1 MFLLLADR
9 LRGSPN
15 FGELETSKKCEFHF
29 VKTRAFL
36 QLANGIAKGMV
47 VLRAGGN
54 PKGGRSGRRGG
65 RIKGRER
72 ERRGKTWSRRTGSVA
87 AGGGPWGERAWRG
100 GGREQAGRW

>member
-54 PKGGRSGRRGG
+54 PKGGAEEGG
-65 RIKGRER
+65 REDESQKER
-72 ERRGKTWSRRTGSVA
+72 ERRGKTWSRRTESVA

-100 GGREQAGRW
+100 GGREQAGR